1 MSARRPRVVARKP
14 IYEGWSRFEIVTVE
28 APDSNGEVRRIER
41 EVIDHGDASAVLVI
55 DRDRD
60 VAIMVR
66 QWRAPLLLGDGE
78 PALLEA
84 CAGLID
90 PGESP
95 EEAARR
101 EAEEEIGL
109 RVREMRSLGSIFPS
123 AGTLTERIHL
133 FVAEVSARDRIANG
147 GGGNPHENEDIE
159 VIEAPLGSLF
169 EMARRGEIEDAKTL
183 AIVQKLLIE
192 ALDSRPR

>member
-28 APDSNGEVRRIER
+28 APDSNGEVRQIER

-66 QWRAPLLLGDGE
+66 QWRAPLLLGGGE

-90 PGESP
+90 PGESA

-109 RVREMRSLGSIFPS
+109 RIGEMRSLGSIFPS

-133 FVAEVSARDRIANG
+133 FVAEVSAGDRIANG
-147 GGGNPHENEDIE
+147 GGGNLHENEDIE
-159 VIEAPLGSLF
+159 TVEAPLGILF